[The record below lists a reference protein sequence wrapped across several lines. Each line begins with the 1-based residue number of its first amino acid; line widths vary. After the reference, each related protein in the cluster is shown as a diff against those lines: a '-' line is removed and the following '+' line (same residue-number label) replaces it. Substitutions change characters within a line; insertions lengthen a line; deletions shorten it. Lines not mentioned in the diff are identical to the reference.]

1 MARVTIAALQAEIAA
16 LQVRNIELSAEL
28 EVLRTRHNAPSV
40 VRKDARTLYVNGHP
54 RVTYFKASEAYKG
67 MRAAQER
74 GHRALY
80 VPA

>member
-1 MARVTIAALQAEIAA
+1 MARVTIAALQAEIA
-16 LQVRNIELSAEL
+16 
-28 EVLRTRHNAPSV
+28 VLRAQLQAKATAPSV

-74 GHRALY
+74 GHRAVY

>member
-1 MARVTIAALQAEIAA
+1 MARVTIASLQAEIA
-16 LQVRNIELSAEL
+16 
-28 EVLRTRHNAPSV
+28 VLRAQLQARTPSA

-67 MRAAQER
+67 MRAAQAR
-74 GHRALY
+74 GHRAVY